1 MNGDGGRSET
11 ISDGE
16 TKRADADELH
26 QYVLSVG
33 RNFDHW
39 VLQKIRLP
47 GIPASRLC
55 IQGDQGIIP

>member
-1 MNGDGGRSET
+1 MRDGGRSET

-39 VLQKIRLP
+39 VLQKKRLP
-47 GIPASRLC
+47 GIPASPEHYSLVTPP
-55 IQGDQGIIP
+55 DF

>member
-1 MNGDGGRSET
+1 MRDGGRSET

-26 QYVLSVG
+26 QYVLSVR

-39 VLQKIRLP
+39 GLQKKQLTGSP
-47 GIPASRLC
+47 VSCLWFKGW
-55 IQGDQGIIP
+55 QTIIS

>member
-1 MNGDGGRSET
+1 MRDGGRSET

-39 VLQKIRLP
+39 VLQKKRRKRQI
-47 GIPASRLC
+47 
-55 IQGDQGIIP
+55 

>member
-1 MNGDGGRSET
+1 MRDGGRSET

-26 QYVLSVG
+26 QYVLSVR

-39 VLQKIRLP
+39 GLQKKTADRVSGQLFMV
-47 GIPASRLC
+47 
-55 IQGDQGIIP
+55 